1 MYVLATAGHV
11 DHGKSTLVNAL
22 TGMQPDRWEEE
33 QRRGLTIDLGFAWTT
48 LPSGRDLAFVDV
60 PGHER
65 FLGNMLAG
73 IGPAPAVMLVVAADE
88 GWQAQTTDHLDA
100 LNALGKSTGLVVL
113 SRADR
118 ADEARRKEVT
128 AEIRRRLAHTSLAQ
142 APICAVSAHTG
153 EGMDVLRRS
162 LDEVLDTLP
171 APNPDARTRLWID
184 RAFSI
189 SGAGTVITGTLTAG
203 TLRRGDEVELLLKGQ
218 RNPQRAT
225 IRGLQSE
232 EEALAEVGPTR
243 RVAVNL
249 RGIEASQIRRGDLL
263 LAPIHSW
270 PLTDSIDVRR
280 LPRISEHTLDEAP
293 QELAAHIGTLELQVR
308 LRPFGKEHARLQL
321 PYPLPLQITDRL
333 VLRAPGH
340 HAVFSG
346 VEVIDLSPAPLARRG
361 DAARH
366 QHDLE
371 EANFADPNTFIHREL
386 TRHGI
391 LDPQKLARAG
401 VTMPAHAPAGIT
413 QLGRWWVAE
422 RTLDELA
429 QAARAAAETSDP
441 LHPGASKQ
449 EITKLL
455 PTPELYPEVL
465 RRAGLQESSGRVL
478 LPGAKVNLGRA
489 EEAIATIEEWLG
501 EDPFNAPDAT
511 ELREL
516 NLGPRELAA
525 AAKAGRILRLPS
537 EIVLLPSAPA
547 AARQVLKA
555 LPQPFTLSA
564 GRKALNTTRRVAV
577 PFLEYLDSV
586 GITRKVDAH
595 SGARVVCD

>member
-1 MYVLATAGHV
+1 MFVLATAGHV
-11 DHGKSTLVNAL
+11 DHGKSTLVSAL

-88 GWQAQTTDHLDA
+88 GWQEQSTDHLDA
-100 LNALGKSTGLVVL
+100 LNALGKTTGLVVL
-113 SRADR
+113 TRADR
-118 ADEARRKEVT
+118 ADEARREEVK
-128 AEIRRRLAHTSLAQ
+128 ADIRRRLAATSLAG
-142 APICAVSAHTG
+142 APICTVSAITG
-153 EGMDVLRRS
+153 EGMDALRS
-162 LDEVLDTLP
+162 TLDEVLSTLP
-171 APNPDARTRLWID
+171 EPNPDARTRLWID

-218 RNPQRAT
+218 NTAQRVT

-232 EEALAEVGPTR
+232 EEAMAEVGPTR

-263 LAPIHSW
+263 LSPISTW
-270 PLTDSIDVRR
+270 PLSTTIDVRR
-280 LPRISEHTLDEAP
+280 LPTISEHPLNEAP

-308 LRPFGKEHARLQL
+308 LRPFGKNHARLQL
-321 PYPLPLQITDRL
+321 PHPVALQIGDRL
-333 VLRAPGH
+333 VLRAPGD

-371 EANFADPNTFIHREL
+371 EANFADPSTFIQREL
-386 TRHGI
+386 TRHSI
-391 LDPQKLARAG
+391 LHPHTLSRAG
-401 VTMPAHAPAGIT
+401 VPMPAEPPAGIV
-413 QLGRWWVAE
+413 QVGQWWVKE
-422 RTLDELA
+422 QTLAELA
-429 QAARAAAETSDP
+429 EAARAAATSSDP

-449 EITKLL
+449 QVTKLL

-465 RRAGLQESSGRVL
+465 RRAGLQEADGRVR

-489 EEAIATIEEWLG
+489 EEAIATIEEWLA
-501 EDPFNAPDAT
+501 EEPFNAPDAT
-511 ELREL
+511 ELRDL
-516 NLGPRELAA
+516 RLGPRELAA

-547 AARQVLKA
+547 AARAVLKG

-586 GITRKVDAH
+586 GITRKVDAQ